1 VPGRHNAKELHEE
14 NEPQH
19 NDAAFGDIARTT
31 AAKSSLCSRLAVL
44 PVEESPEVGKT
55 GLRSTHGQATTC
67 AGTLQ
72 QVGWTD
78 AFLEQQHPRQ
88 GTLGDGCLG
97 DPVRT
102 GQGNTGPIANTSPK
116 KDVSRMRSHADPISV
131 GTLTLFHLTLSLT
144 HTPVKRK
151 AHLGCARAVN
161 HWVEAVLKSFD
172 GNYGSGS
179 HKNASLLLLRYQTS
193 AGCDD

>member
-1 VPGRHNAKELHEE
+1 VPGRHSAKELHEE

-55 GLRSTHGQATTC
+55 GLRSTHGQAATC

-88 GTLGDGCLG
+88 GTLGAGCLG
-97 DPVRT
+97 DPLRT
-102 GQGNTGPIANTSPK
+102 GQGNTGPTASTSPK
-116 KDVSRMRSHADPISV
+116 KDVSRMRSHADPISLS
-131 GTLTLFHLTLSLT
+131 TLTPFHLTLSLT

-151 AHLGCARAVN
+151 AGGVYLV
-161 HWVEAVLKSFD
+161 S
-172 GNYGSGS
+172 
-179 HKNASLLLLRYQTS
+179 
-193 AGCDD
+193 